1 VGGAGV
7 RGMKGPALDGKAPR
21 LRLRVKLSEP
31 ESWACTGVCWFRR
44 CIMPGASIVGER
56 RGLSG

>member
-1 VGGAGV
+1 
-7 RGMKGPALDGKAPR
+7 MKGPALDGKAPR